1 MLSNRSEMRAVIHVA
16 AFAAFAVVLASPLE
30 AQSDTTI
37 TVRAAS
43 SSLEFL
49 PSTIVVKQGRRV
61 TLRLENVGGTL
72 PHNFVLVKDEDDL
85 DALAMAAMQ
94 EGGNYVPKD
103 MKEKLLAFTT
113 LASPG
118 QTVEVTFVAP
128 PAGAYTYVCLVS
140 GHSGMMLGSLR
151 VLP

>member
-1 MLSNRSEMRAVIHVA
+1 MRAVIHAA
-16 AFAAFAVVLASPLE
+16 AFAAFASVLTSPLE

-37 TVRAAS
+37 IVRAAS
-43 SSLEFL
+43 SSLEFIPATL
-49 PSTIVVKQGRRV
+49 VVKQGKRV
-61 TLRLENVGGTL
+61 TLRFENTGGTL
-72 PHNFVLVKDEDDL
+72 PHNFVLVKDEDDI

-94 EGGNYVPKD
+94 EGGDYVPKH
-103 MKEKLLAFTT
+103 MKEKLLAFTA

-128 PAGAYTYVCLVS
+128 PPGAYTYVCLVS
-140 GHSGMMLGSLR
+140 GHAGMMLGTLR